1 VRGRRSVVQEVA
13 RAAGLLGAFLVVCVA
28 AGVLF
33 SGLFLPG
40 AAAAGFLTR
49 SGVDF
54 YDDLPTDIEEPT
66 LSEYTTI
73 LAADGSPIA
82 TIYSRN
88 RQVVPLSSVS
98 QNMKDALIAIED
110 RRFYE
115 HGGVDTQG
123 TLRAF
128 INNEFVGG
136 GTQGASTLTQ
146 QYVKNILLETAV
158 REGDVEA
165 QREAVEATYER
176 KLREARYAIALEE
189 RFTKDQILEKYLN
202 IANFGGGGD
211 DVGGGSAFGIYAA
224 SRYYFQVNPADL
236 SVAQSALLAGIVQR
250 PNELDPVDNPE
261 GALARRDTV
270 LQAMLELEMITQ
282 QEFDAALAEPIG
294 VTPQGRPNGCEAAGI
309 MAFFCDYVIE
319 EITSPDVEGQTHR
332 FAALGETREDRV
344 NALYSGGLTVTTT
357 IDPALQQIAWEAVR
371 SQVPETDRA
380 GVALPVVQP
389 GTGQIKAMAQN
400 RIYGKQEGQQYTEV
414 NYSTGG
420 SLGFQPGSTFK
431 PFVLARWLE
440 TGKPLSARI
449 DGSEP
454 FQYDTVDFPTCVE
467 TVSDVREANNAG
479 DSGDTGSGITVTEAT
494 FRSVNTAYMR
504 MAQQLNLC
512 EIRDVAARMGVVDI
526 APDRGGQF
534 EPYPSMVLGSG
545 SVSPVAMANAYATFA
560 AEGLYC
566 PPTAVTSVVDRDG
579 EQVELPAPQCTQA
592 IDPEVARGVNYALQQ
607 TPIQGTARRLGPLG
621 FPYAGKTGTTQNSWD
636 TWFAGYTPNLAAV
649 VWIGDTAPGTR
660 ASLTSFPINGQQ
672 LGSIYGSTYAAPTW
686 GAFMPRAVEALGLPP
701 TGFTDPGT
709 DIIFGP
715 QVRVPSVV
723 DTSVGTAEARLAAA
737 GLGMT
742 VSDERRFNTGVPEGL
757 IASQNPG
764 GGGTATTGSAITVF
778 LSGGNRA
785 QEPSR
790 DGGGLLRDVID
801 AVTGGN
807 GGGDGGG
814 NGNGGGNGRPG
825 NGNDGDQD

>member
-1 VRGRRSVVQEVA
+1 MRGRRSVIQEVA

-176 KLREARYAIALEE
+176 KIREARYAIALEE

-211 DVGGGSAFGIYAA
+211 DVGGGAAFGIYAA

-261 GALARRDTV
+261 GALERRNTV
-270 LQAMLELEMITQ
+270 LRAMLELEMITQ

-309 MAFFCDYVIE
+309 MAFFCDHVID
-319 EITSPDVEGQTHR
+319 EITSPDVEGQPHR
-332 FAALGETREDRV
+332 FAALGETREDRI

-357 IDPALQQIAWEAVR
+357 IDPRAQQIAWEAVR

-380 GVALPVVQP
+380 GVALPAVEP
-389 GTGQIKAMAQN
+389 GTGHIKAMAQN
-400 RIYGKQEGQQYTEV
+400 RIYGDQEGQQFTEV
-414 NYSTGG
+414 NFSTGVQG
-420 SLGFQPGSTFK
+420 GGTGVQPGSTFK

-440 TGKPLSARI
+440 TGRPLSARI

-454 FQYDTVDFPTCVE
+454 VEYVPIQDYQAACLGDAPLDTRAF
-467 TVSDVREANNAG
+467 EANNSG
-479 DSGDTGSGITVTEAT
+479 DSGDTGSGITILEAT
-494 FRSVNTAYMR
+494 FRSVNTAYFR
-504 MAQQLNLC
+504 MAQELDLC
-512 EIRDVAARMGVVDI
+512 EIRDVAARLGVTDQQ
-526 APDRGGQF
+526 RSGGF
-534 EPYPSMVLGSG
+534 DVVPSMVLGVG
-545 SVSPVAMANAYATFA
+545 SVAPLAMAGAYAAFA
-560 AEGLYC
+560 ADGLFC
-566 PPTAVTSVVDRDG
+566 PPTSVTSVVDRDG
-579 EQVELPAPQCTQA
+579 EQVEIPAPACTQA
-592 IDPEVARGVNYALQQ
+592 LDPEVARGVNYALQQ

-621 FPYAGKTGTTQNSWD
+621 FPYAGKTGTTQNFKD
-636 TWFAGYTPNLAAV
+636 TWFAGYTPELAAV
-649 VWIGDTAPGTR
+649 VWIGDTAPEPV
-660 ASLTSFPINGQQ
+660 ALTQFPINGVQN
-672 LGSIYGSTYAAPTW
+672 GAIYGSTYAAPTW
-686 GAFMPRAVEALGLPP
+686 GAFMPRAVQELGIAATP
-701 TGFTDPGT
+701 FTDPGT

-723 DTSVGTAEARLAAA
+723 GTSVDTAEARLAAA

-757 IASQNPG
+757 VASQNPG

-778 LSGGNRA
+778 LSGGSRA
-785 QEPSR
+785 EDPSR
-790 DGGGLLRDVID
+790 DGGGFLRDVID

-807 GGGDGGG
+807 G
-814 NGNGGGNGRPG
+814 NGNGGGNGPG